1 MTRVY
6 LGLGSNLEQPDQQL
20 RWAVQQ
26 LSAHSDISIVSLSSI
41 YQSRPMGPQDQP
53 DYLNAV
59 ISIETEL
66 APIALLDVTQ
76 QIELDSGRVRKNE
89 RWGARVLD
97 IDILLFGQQTINLP
111 RLEIPHYGM
120 KEREFVL
127 YPLAEIAE
135 DLILPEGEKLTELL
149 TSVAPNGIKVQGN
162 LR

>member
-1 MTRVY
+1 MNRVY
-6 LGLGSNLEQPDQQL
+6 LGLGSNLEHPDQQL

-26 LSAHSDISIVSLSSI
+26 LAMVAEITIVSLSSI

-59 ISIETEL
+59 IGLDTDI
-66 APIALLDVTQ
+66 APLALLDLTQ
-76 QIELDSGRVRKNE
+76 KIELDAGRVRKDE

-97 IDILLFGQQTINLP
+97 IDILLFGQQTITLP
-111 RLEIPHYGM
+111 RLGIPHYGM

-127 YPLAEIAE
+127 YPLAEIAK
-135 DLILPEGEKLTELL
+135 DLILPDGQSLAELV
-149 TSVAPNGIKVQGN
+149 TSVAPNGIKIQGN

>member
-1 MTRVY
+1 MTLVY

-20 RWAVQQ
+20 KWAVQQ
-26 LSAHSDISIVSLSSI
+26 LAKQPGIEIAALSSI

-53 DYLNAV
+53 NYRNAV
-59 ISIETEL
+59 IAIETQLEPL
-66 APIALLDVTQ
+66 SLLDVTQ
-76 QIELDSGRVRKNE
+76 KIELDSGRVRKDE

-111 RLEIPHYGM
+111 RLEVPHYGM

-135 DLILPEGEKLTELL
+135 NLVLPDGQSLTELV
-149 TSVAPNGIKVQGN
+149 TSVAPNGIKIQGN

>member
-20 RWAVQQ
+20 RWAVKQ
-26 LSAHSDISIVSLSSI
+26 LAEQPGVSISRLSSI

-59 ISIETEL
+59 IAIDTQLQPLE
-66 APIALLDVTQ
+66 LLDITQ
-76 QIELDSGRVRKNE
+76 EIELDAGRVRKDE

-97 IDILLFGQQTINLP
+97 IDILLFGEQTINLP
-111 RLEIPHYGM
+111 RLEVPHYGM

-127 YPLAEIAE
+127 YPLAEIAK
-135 DLILPEGEKLTELL
+135 DLVLPDGQTLAELV
-149 TSVAPNGIKVQGN
+149 TSVPPNGIKVQGN